1 MDTEELARVTESGAA
16 AGATVAADAFRT
28 DLDVSY
34 KSGKTDV
41 VTQADKEAQTAV
53 AEEIRAAVPDATIY
67 GEEGEDDQQ
76 LPTEGPVWIVD
87 PVDGTNNF
95 VRGNR
100 RWTTSVACLLDGEP
114 VAAVSVLPALDDR
127 YVGTPDGVALNGT
140 ELQVSDRT
148 DPERFA
154 VAPIVW
160 WDRDRRDEY
169 AAATTGIVERFGDIR
184 RPGSAQATL
193 SLVAAGTLDGAFT
206 NRETN
211 AWDTVAGAAM
221 VEWAGGT
228 VTDLDGNR
236 WHHDERGLVAS
247 NGQAHEEV
255 LAAAR
260 EAEAVAGSE

>member
-1 MDTEELARVTESGAA
+1 MDGDELAQITEAGANAGAA
-16 AGATVAADAFRT
+16 VAAEAFRT

-34 KSGKTDV
+34 KRGKTDV
-41 VTQADKEAQTAV
+41 VTQADKAAQAAV
-53 AEEIRAAVPDATIY
+53 AEEIRRAVPDATIY
-67 GEEGEDDQQ
+67 GEEGDDGQH

-87 PVDGTNNF
+87 PIDGTNNF

-100 RWTTSVACLLDGEP
+100 RWTTSVACLLDSEP
-114 VAAVSVLPALDDR
+114 VAAVNVAPALGDR
-127 YVGTPDGVALNGT
+127 YVGTPDGVTLNGE
-140 ELQVSDRT
+140 ELTISERT

-169 AAATTGIVERFGDIR
+169 AAATSGIVERFGDLR
-184 RPGSAQATL
+184 RPGSAQAAL
-193 SLVAAGTLDGAFT
+193 SLVAVGTLNGVLT

-228 VTDLDGNR
+228 VTDLDGNPWR
-236 WHHDERGLVAS
+236 HDSRGLVAS
-247 NGQAHEEV
+247 NGQTHGALLEATREV
-255 LAAAR
+255 
-260 EAEAVAGSE
+260 ESVTE